1 MAEPKLTE
9 YRRKRDGAGRRSR
22 SPMAR
27 RRPTGALRFV
37 VQRHSARAL
46 HYDFRLERDGVLASW
61 AVPKGLPT
69 TRGARRLA
77 VHVEDHPLEYGGF
90 EGEIPQGEYGGGVVD
105 IYDTGTY
112 EVESEQDDGRLTFD
126 LHGARLQGRWSL
138 VPAHMGGEERNWLL
152 ICRDGPE
159 AADPAGAVRPDA
171 GAARR
176 AAAGRRR
183 LAARGEAGRVPRRRT
198 ARRRRR
204 DAVVAQRP

>member
-1 MAEPKLTE
+1 M
-9 YRRKRDGAGRRSR
+9 GR
-22 SPMAR
+22 PEGPPHDA
-27 RRPTGALRFV
+27 
-37 VQRHSARAL
+37 
-46 HYDFRLERDGVLASW
+46 
-61 AVPKGLPT
+61 
-69 TRGARRLA
+69 RGARRLA

-159 AADPAGAVRPDA
+159 A
-171 GAARR
+171 RR
-176 AAAGRRR
+176 TRRS
-183 LAARGEAGRVPRRRT
+183 GTPRCWRSSSSTRRT
-198 ARRRRR
+198 ATPGCTR
-204 DAVVAQRP
+204 